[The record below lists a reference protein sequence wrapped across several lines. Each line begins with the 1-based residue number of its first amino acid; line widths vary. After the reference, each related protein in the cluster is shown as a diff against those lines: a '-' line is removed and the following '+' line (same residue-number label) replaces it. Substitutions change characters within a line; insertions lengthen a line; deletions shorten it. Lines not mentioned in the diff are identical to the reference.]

1 MSQDRDMTA
10 QWSSHTSTPIPRLRS
25 WYVMTAVALLLLSAC
40 ASTERDY
47 ETPTV
52 TLKGLRA
59 LHGQGGLP
67 QFEVT
72 LVVINPNRTP
82 LDLVGVAYTIRLGGH
97 DLVKGV
103 GKGYEPIGA
112 YSQGELTLTAN
123 TNLFGG
129 IRFITDMVRNKPEDL
144 EYEFEAK
151 LDTGGWRPKLRVTDR
166 GAFSFGQN
174 LASPAAESN

>member
-1 MSQDRDMTA
+1 MNQRWQPTSRSLA
-10 QWSSHTSTPIPRLRS
+10 VEPKSSSRSKTWLFLPI
-25 WYVMTAVALLLLSAC
+25 VALLLTAC

-82 LDLVGVAYTIRLGGH
+82 LNLVGVAYTIRLAGH

-151 LDTGGWRPKLRVTDR
+151 LDTGGWRPKLRVSDR

-174 LASPAAESN
+174 LATQSAGSN

>member
-1 MSQDRDMTA
+1 MSTDFDT
-10 QWSSHTSTPIPRLRS
+10 TSTQSIKTHPMRS
-25 WYVMTAVALLLLSAC
+25 PFHHGLVLLAISLMLLSAC

-82 LDLVGVAYTIRLGGH
+82 LDLVGVAYTIRLAGH
-97 DLVKGV
+97 DIVKGV

-123 TNLFGG
+123 THLFGG
-129 IRFITDMVRNKPEDL
+129 IRFISDMVRNKPEDL
-144 EYEFEAK
+144 DYEFEAK
-151 LDTGGWRPKLRVTDR
+151 LDTGGWRPKLRVTDK
-166 GAFSFGQN
+166 GAFSFGRN
-174 LASPAAESN
+174 LATPIESN